1 MSILLR
7 DFEDA
12 LNNQLISANITKEI
26 AWPNAT
32 YVPKKGVTY
41 LSVECAGRN
50 RTPLGFGADCV
61 QQWTGIFQVGVFV
74 PRDSG
79 TREQSNIASKI
90 LAAFPRGLNLPTPQG
105 ITLIVTASSAPAPV
119 PSGDWSLLPTQISW
133 FATEPP
139 S

>member
-12 LNNQLISANITKEI
+12 LNNQLITANITKEI

-41 LSVECAGRN
+41 LSVECAGRS
-50 RTPLGFGADCV
+50 RTPLGFGADGV
-61 QQWTGIFQVGVFV
+61 QQWAGVYQVGVFV

-90 LAAFPRGLNLPTPQG
+90 LAAFPRGLTLSTPQA
-105 ITLIVTASSAPAPV
+105 INLIVTTSTAPAPV
-119 PSGDWSLLPTQISW
+119 PSGDWSNLPIQISW
-133 FATEPP
+133 FATEP
-139 S
+139 